1 MTRDGFLPD
10 IQVIQNGG
18 NNDTMLSV
26 AVCQRVLD
34 NPEGPMT
41 TFENHSFPFVLL
53 ALGDVSMRV
62 LKG

>member
-1 MTRDGFLPD
+1 MNRDGFLPD
-10 IQVIQNGG
+10 LQVIQNGS
-18 NNDTMLSV
+18 NSDTLLSV

-34 NPEGPMT
+34 NAEGPMA
-41 TFENHSFPFVLL
+41 TFENHSLPFVLL

>member
-1 MTRDGFLPD
+1 MNRDGFLPD
-10 IQVIQNGG
+10 IQVVQNGS
-18 NNDTMLSV
+18 NSDTLLSV

-34 NPEGPMT
+34 NAEGPMT
-41 TFENHSFPFVLL
+41 TLDDHSFPFVLL

>member
-1 MTRDGFLPD
+1 MNRDGFLPD
-10 IQVIQNGG
+10 IQVIQNGS
-18 NNDTMLSV
+18 NTDTLLSV

-34 NPEGPMT
+34 NAEGPMT